1 MKPTRSVT
9 IEVQEEYLERLD
21 AIAIAANRSVSEIAG
36 EALAVYL
43 DAQLWQDAAI
53 KRTLEDIAAGARSV
67 DHDRVVA
74 WIESWDT
81 ENELRRP
88 M

>member
-1 MKPTRSVT
+1 MKPTRALT
-9 IEVQEEYLERLD
+9 IEVPEDYLERLD
-21 AIAIAANRSVSEIAG
+21 AIASAANRSVDEIAG

-43 DAQLWQDAAI
+43 DAQVWQEAEIQRGLDDVA
-53 KRTLEDIAAGARSV
+53 RGAVPV

-81 ENELRRP
+81 EDEIPRP
-88 M
+88 E